1 MTSNAFEIERS
12 QFYNYYFISIVTE
25 RVYFLLVFN
34 MLQEG
39 EDRPMD
45 LEKNTDS

>member
-1 MTSNAFEIERS
+1 MTSNTFEIERS
-12 QFYNYYFISIVTE
+12 YRNNYYYISIVTE
-25 RVYFLLVFN
+25 RVYFLPVFN